1 MVTETRG
8 ETTRPNAAAPFQGVY
23 ELTLEV
29 ADLARSERFYAG
41 TLGMPVV
48 DRWAAPREAV
58 WLGLGG
64 GGFLGLWSRAAGG
77 AVAIHNGRGGSHV
90 HVALRVAHGTLAG
103 LAERLEGAGE
113 TVEWRHFEQGNV
125 ALYVTDPDG
134 NVVEFTELVVRWD
147 GQPDSI

>member
-1 MVTETRG
+1 MVTEASADTS
-8 ETTRPNAAAPFQGVY
+8 PSSVAAPFQGVY

-29 ADLARSERFYAG
+29 EDLAQAERFYAG

-48 DRWAAPREAV
+48 DRWDPPREAV
-58 WLGLGG
+58 WLGIGG

-77 AVAIHNGRGGSHV
+77 EVAIHNGRGGAHV
-90 HVALRVAHGTLAG
+90 HVALRVAHGTLTG
-103 LAERLEGAGE
+103 LAERLEAAGE
-113 TVEWRHFEQGNV
+113 SVEWQHFEQGNV

-134 NVVEFTELVVRWD
+134 NVVEFTELIVRWD